1 MKLTFKAA
9 LLLFLLAGHG
19 IAMEDQ
25 GGWSSTRWQR
35 STGWSDGWGGNN
47 QWEESGWRNHAWGD
61 ADDAREW
68 ELVDPGAIPAMNR
81 SSSRSRNRSSSRR
94 RRAKGAASSSSS
106 GLPSVTAS
114 EQPGSASGPDAV
126 TEQPGSAGDPTK
138 EASSPTASEQP
149 GSASGPDAVADL
161 LACMNCKVGAV
172 RSSFMLKGDWQGK
185 LWVQCFDCW
194 SKEEDGSAA
203 NRSPQVFKKL
213 AKQSW
218 RKRHENARQALMGRK
233 DGPNVCGGHPRRG

>member
-25 GGWSSTRWQR
+25 GGWSSTGWRR

-94 RRAKGAASSSSS
+94 RRAKGAAYYSSN

-114 EQPGSASGPDAV
+114 EQPGSASGPDSV
-126 TEQPGSAGDPTK
+126 
-138 EASSPTASEQP
+138 
-149 GSASGPDAVADL
+149 VDL
-161 LACMNCKVGAV
+161 LACMTCKVGAV